1 MIAFLDSTTLA
12 ALYIAGPDQQAI
24 REAVRQHEA
33 VAMATISQ
41 VHFMALLDALEIDGV
56 PKEVVLRI
64 GQQFCGDA
72 HRFVKV
78 NTEDALLEAATLA
91 VRHHLAADQAVQ
103 LAAALLL
110 ERQLLRNAPFLQHPV
125 VVVTLDATL
134 AAAAQVEG
142 LRIA

>member
-1 MIAFLDSTTLA
+1 MIAFLDPTTLA
-12 ALYIAGPDQQAI
+12 ALYIAGPDQQTI
-24 REAVRQHEA
+24 RAAVRRHEA
-33 VAMATISQ
+33 VAMATVSQ
-41 VHFMALLDALEIDGV
+41 VHFMALLDALEMDGV
-56 PKEVVLRI
+56 SKEVVLGI
-64 GQQFCGDA
+64 GHQFCEDVP
-72 HRFVKV
+72 HFVKV

-125 VVVTLDATL
+125 VVVTLDAML
-134 AAAAQVEG
+134 VSAAQAEG